1 MLSSGQGLPEAPAG
15 SAGPLPSWAGS
26 WGQQLCPRL
35 ALFSGH
41 WLCCCQQGLPQVTL
55 RVSVGTAGVVVVMH
69 CLGLCKLWSV
79 GDFLRALQCPPEYLF
94 PSAMGQGC
102 ATDLQLS
109 SSRSADPGCGAAP
122 ACWRA
127 APAVCQHQ
135 DRGMRLASI
144 LPAPPGLRTGIL
156 LWDCHFPGPQSRHL
170 GQLSSLKV
178 ARISG

>member
-79 GDFLRALQCPPEYLF
+79 GDFLRALQCLPEYLF

-156 LWDCHFPGPQSRHL
+156 LWDCHFPGPQSCHL